1 MIIVTGGAG
10 FIGSNLVAGL
20 NRRGFKDILVVDRM
34 GSSGKFKN
42 LRGLDFSDYLEKGDF
57 RKAVAA
63 GLFDEK
69 KIEALF
75 HQGAC
80 SDTLQTDGCYMME
93 NNYSY
98 SRDLLDF
105 CLKRGIPFIYASSA
119 SVYGLGKKG
128 FREESE
134 CEFPLNLYAFTK
146 YLFDR
151 HVRKVLPQAKSQVVG
166 LRYFNVFG
174 PQEAHKGRMASMVFH
189 AFHQIRETG
198 KIKLFEGAD
207 GYGPGQQ
214 RRDFVFVD
222 DAVKVNI
229 FFLEHPEISGIF
241 NCGTGRSRT
250 FQDLA
255 AAVIHATNR
264 GTVEYIPF
272 PEDLKGKYQ
281 SFTEA
286 DLSKLR
292 RVGYTEPFESLEV
305 AVGRYVRLL
314 SEKDGYLFG
323 EDD

>member
-20 NRRGFKDILVVDRM
+20 NSRGLDDILVVDSM
-34 GSSGKFKN
+34 GNSGKFKN
-42 LRGLDFSDYLEKGDF
+42 LRGLEFSDYLEKGEF
-57 RKAVAA
+57 REALVK
-63 GLFDEK
+63 GLFDKK

-80 SDTLQTDGCYMME
+80 SDTLNTDGRYMME
-93 NNYSY
+93 NNYRY

-105 CLKRGIPFIYASSA
+105 CLKRAVPFIYASSA

-128 FREESE
+128 FREEGE

-146 YLFDR
+146 HLFDC
-151 HVRKVLPQAKSQVVG
+151 HVRKVLPRAKSQVVG

-189 AFHQIRETG
+189 AFHQVRNTG
-198 KIKLFEGAD
+198 KVNLFEGSG

-214 RRDFVFVD
+214 RRDFVYVD
-222 DAVKVNI
+222 DAVKVNL
-229 FFLEHPEISGIF
+229 FFLDRPDVSGIF

-250 FQDLA
+250 FRDLA
-255 AAVIHATNR
+255 MAVINAMGR

-272 PEDLKGKYQ
+272 PDDLKGKYQ

-286 DLSKLR
+286 DLANLR
-292 RVGYTEPFESLEV
+292 SSGYIEHFENLEV
-305 AVGRYVRLL
+305 AVERYVKLL
-314 SEKDGYLFG
+314 FEKDGYLFG
-323 EDD
+323 EED